1 MNKAYYILFLL
12 AALLA
17 GCSFRLKPTEE
28 NEGNR
33 VEVKRY
39 DRLQAR
45 YLTTGDFSALQQMN
59 TNYPM
64 ETRTLVEDVLQLG
77 EVNDP
82 EINTTFLNFYQD
94 TLLQTVIVDV
104 ESQYADMD
112 DINEQLSKAFEH
124 LCRMLPNTEIPV
136 IFSQIGAFDQSI
148 VIGDKAIGICLDK
161 YLGVNYPAY
170 KKFYSVQQRASMQR
184 RNIVPDC
191 LNFYLVSLYPMEN
204 YDTRSQREK
213 DLHMGKIMWTVNRVL
228 GKEFFKGP
236 FVNEIH
242 GYMRKHP
249 GVTVRQL
256 LENDDYSVFK

>member
-1 MNKAYYILFLL
+1 MEDDTAN
-12 AALLA
+12 
-17 GCSFRLKPTEE
+17 G
-28 NEGNR
+28 

-94 TLLQTVIVDV
+94 TLLQTIIVDV

-112 DINEQLSKAFEH
+112 DINQELSKAFDNLEK
-124 LCRMLPNTEIPV
+124 LLPNTEVPLIY
-136 IFSQIGAFDQSI
+136 SQIGALDQSI

-161 YLGVNYPAY
+161 YLGANYPAY
-170 KKFYSVQQRASMQR
+170 KRFYSQQQRSSMQR
-184 RNIVPDC
+184 SYIVPDC
-191 LNFYLVSLYPMEN
+191 LNFYLVSLYPMDN
-204 YDTRSQREK
+204 YDSRPQREK
-213 DLHMGKIMWTVNRVL
+213 DLHMGKIMWTVNTVI
-228 GKEFFKGP
+228 GKEFFKSR
-236 FVNEIH
+236 FIASVKH
-242 GYMRKHP
+242 YMHTHP
-249 GVTVRQL
+249 GVTVKEL
-256 LENDDYSVFK
+256 LESDDYRQFD